1 MLVLSR
7 KLHEQIVI
15 QIGEH
20 KVVICVVDL
29 ARDRVRLG
37 VVAPPEVSIHREEVA
52 RRIADWHG
60 HPSAVPV
67 DALPP
72 S

>member
-7 KLHEQIVI
+7 KLNEKIVI
-15 QIGEH
+15 QIGEQ

-37 VVAPPEVSIHREEVA
+37 VDAPPEVPVHREEVA
-52 RRIADWHG
+52 RRIADWHD
-60 HPSAVPV
+60 HPQAMPAGNS
-67 DALPP
+67 
-72 S
+72 